1 MSYAD
6 HKMAIKTNSIP
17 LNDFTIY
24 SKLQGG
30 EHLLSVLLVWI
41 LKMQFHCIISEINTW
56 EIGPSA

>member
-24 SKLQGG
+24 SELQGR
-30 EHLLSVLLVWI
+30 EHLLSVLEWI
-41 LKMQFHCIISEINTW
+41 LKMQFHCIVSEINTW